1 MPISIFQFSNTKPQ
15 NGTINFLYSQSI
27 EDSGNFTII
36 GATIPFE
43 SANGIDIEN
52 SLQQLTEF
60 TVNKK
65 DAAETIDKVVF
76 DVSEKTRK
84 SGYYFV
90 QFNQS
95 SYINNETFVVGD
107 NNTFVSESFVTSST
121 GASGSFTSNQNGSYG
136 SIPEAS
142 LNEAVLVDPFI
153 VGSFTNSDFE
163 PLISNATTL
172 EPNTFQFLVDRNE
185 GQVNPKNYQA
195 IVSRSAAKAN
205 LQDSNYTDSGIIN
218 ARYDGTKL
226 TSGSVVGDDP
236 GMSFLRFG
244 GSIHNDDADNA
255 TIVAISPQERVIEQ
269 IYFNFDSNKIISS
282 SASESSFSSVPQVGH
297 YLYNY
302 DNNINRYSRLVN
314 SKIFNLES
322 GAVITTDN
330 AGLVIARS
338 ANLVIDPTP
347 TPSPTISVSATP
359 SVTPSTTATP
369 SITVSV
375 TPSATPSISVTPSIT
390 PSTSPSS

>member
-1 MPISIFQFSNTKPQ
+1 MTFKYICHCKKN
-15 NGTINFLYSQSI
+15 NFLKNEFSYWENRNTTSD
-27 EDSGNFTII
+27 E
-36 GATIPFE
+36 
-43 SANGIDIEN
+43 IDI
-52 SLQQLTEF
+52 
-60 TVNKK
+60 
-65 DAAETIDKVVF
+65 I
-76 DVSEKTRK
+76 
-84 SGYYFV
+84 
-90 QFNQS
+90 
-95 SYINNETFVVGD
+95 SYINNSELVIGD
-107 NNTFVSESFVTSST
+107 DTTFVSESFTNV
-121 GASGSFTSNQNGSYG
+121 SGSFLSDQNGSY
-136 SIPEAS
+136 SNIPTGS

-163 PLISNATTL
+163 PLISNATQL
-172 EPNTFQFLVDRNE
+172 EPNSFQFVVDRNE
-185 GQVNPKNYQA
+185 SQINPTNFEA
-195 IVSRSAAKAN
+195 ILNRAAIKAN
-205 LQDSNYTDSGIIN
+205 LQDSNYSDSGLIN

>member
-15 NGTINFLYSQSI
+15 NGTINLLYSQSI
-27 EDSGNFTII
+27 ANSGNFTVI
-36 GATIPFE
+36 GACIPFE
-43 SANGIDIEN
+43 SANNIDIEN

-65 DAAETIDKVVF
+65 DKAEGVDKVVF
-76 DVSEKTRK
+76 DVSQKTRK
-84 SGYYFV
+84 SGYYFI
-90 QFNQS
+90 QFEES
-95 SYINNETFVVGD
+95 SYINNSELVLGD
-107 NNTFVSESFVTSST
+107 DTTFVSESFTNV
-121 GASGSFTSNQNGSYG
+121 SGSFLSDQNGSYTN
-136 SIPEAS
+136 IPTGS

-163 PLISNATTL
+163 PLISNATQL
-172 EPNTFQFLVDRNE
+172 EPNSFQFVVDRNE
-185 GQVNPKNYQA
+185 SQINPTNFEA
-195 IVSRSAAKAN
+195 ILNRAAIKAN
-205 LQDSNYTDSGIIN
+205 LQDSNYSDSGLIN

-236 GMSFLRFG
+236 GISFLRFG

-282 SASESSFSSVPQVGH
+282 SASESSFSTVPQVGH
-297 YLYNY
+297 YIYNY
-302 DNNINRYSRLVN
+302 DNSINRYSRLVN

-347 TPSPTISVSATP
+347 SPSPTISVSATP
-359 SVTPSTTATP
+359 SVTPSVTATP

-375 TPSATPSISVTPSIT
+375 TPSATPSVSVTPSIT
-390 PSTSPSS
+390 PSTSPPS